1 MRPGSI
7 FHRSLA
13 KGAKKNTMTV
23 QTIEELAAGLAPAAA
38 IAGLDLG
45 TKTIG
50 LAVSDLSRRFA
61 TPRPVLKRIKF
72 TRDAETLLAFAEKER
87 ITGFVIGLP
96 MNMDGSAGP
105 RVQATRAF
113 VRSMEEKT
121 DLPFCFW
128 DERLSTVAAQR
139 VLLEMDVSRQKRAE
153 RIDSAAA
160 SFILQGAL
168 DRLTAIARQA

>member
-1 MRPGSI
+1 MAI
-7 FHRSLA
+7 L
-13 KGAKKNTMTV
+13 
-23 QTIEELAAGLAPAAA
+23 TIEELAETLQPAQA

-50 LAVSDLSRRFA
+50 LAMSDLSRRFA
-61 TPRPVLKRIKF
+61 TPRPVIKRVKF
-72 TRDAETLLAFAEKER
+72 TRDAEVLLAFAEKEKVTAF
-87 ITGFVIGLP
+87 IIGLP

-113 VRSMEEKT
+113 VRTMGEKT
-121 DLPFCFW
+121 ALPFIFW
-128 DERLSTVAAQR
+128 DERLSTVAAER
-139 VLLEMDVSRQKRAE
+139 ALLQMDVSRAKRAE

-168 DRLTAIARQA
+168 DRLSALARAVD

>member
-1 MRPGSI
+1 
-7 FHRSLA
+7 LA
-13 KGAKKNTMTV
+13 TL
-23 QTIEELAAGLAPAAA
+23 TIEELAEALKPSQA

-50 LAVSDLSRRFA
+50 LAMSDLSRRFA

-72 TRDAETLLAFAEKER
+72 TQDAQLLLAFAEKER
-87 ITGFVIGLP
+87 VAAFIIGLP
-96 MNMDGSAGP
+96 TNMDGSSGP

-113 VRSMEEKT
+113 VRAMSEKT
-121 DLPFCFW
+121 DLPFVYW
-128 DERLSTVAAQR
+128 DERLSTVAAER
-139 VLLEMDVSRQKRAE
+139 ALLEMDVSRAKRAE

-168 DRLTAIARQA
+168 DRLSSLTREEPSSDN

>member
-1 MRPGSI
+1 MAT
-7 FHRSLA
+7 L
-13 KGAKKNTMTV
+13 
-23 QTIEELAAGLAPAAA
+23 TIEELAQVLQPGQA

-50 LAVSDLSRRFA
+50 LSMSDLSRRFA
-61 TPRPVLKRIKF
+61 TPRPVLKRVKF
-72 TRDAETLLAFAEKER
+72 TQDAQVLLAFAEKEKVAAF
-87 ITGFVIGLP
+87 IIGLP

-113 VRSMEEKT
+113 VRTMGEKT
-121 DLPFCFW
+121 ALPFVYW
-128 DERLSTVAAQR
+128 DERLSTVAAER
-139 VLLEMDVSRQKRAE
+139 ALLEMDVSRAKRAE

-168 DRLTAIARQA
+168 DRLSALTRAAD

>member
-1 MRPGSI
+1 MAT
-7 FHRSLA
+7 L
-13 KGAKKNTMTV
+13 
-23 QTIEELAAGLAPAAA
+23 TIEELAERLEPSQA

-50 LAVSDLSRRFA
+50 LSVSDLGRRFS

-72 TRDAETLLAFAEKER
+72 TQDAELLLSFAAKER
-87 ITGFVIGLP
+87 IVAFVIGLP
-96 MNMDGSAGP
+96 VNMDGSSGP

-113 VRSMEEKT
+113 VRAMSDKT
-121 DLPFCFW
+121 EIPFVYW
-128 DERLSTVAAQR
+128 DERLSTVAAER
-139 VLLEMDVSRQKRAE
+139 ALLEMDVSRAKRSE

-168 DRLTAIARQA
+168 DRLSGLARVSATSGDET

>member
-1 MRPGSI
+1 MAI
-7 FHRSLA
+7 L
-13 KGAKKNTMTV
+13 
-23 QTIEELAAGLAPAAA
+23 TIEELAETLQPTQA

-50 LAVSDLSRRFA
+50 LAMSDLSRRFA
-61 TPRPVLKRIKF
+61 TPRPVIKRVKF
-72 TRDAETLLAFAEKER
+72 TRDAEVLLAFAEKEKVTAF
-87 ITGFVIGLP
+87 IIGLP

-113 VRSMEEKT
+113 VRTMGEKT
-121 DLPFCFW
+121 ALPFIFW
-128 DERLSTVAAQR
+128 DERLSTVAAER
-139 VLLEMDVSRQKRAE
+139 ALLEMDVSRAKRAE

-168 DRLTAIARQA
+168 DRLSALARAVD

>member
-1 MRPGSI
+1 MAT
-7 FHRSLA
+7 L
-13 KGAKKNTMTV
+13 
-23 QTIEELAAGLAPAAA
+23 TIEELAQVLQPGQA

-50 LAVSDLSRRFA
+50 LAMSDLSRRFA
-61 TPRPVLKRIKF
+61 TPRPVIKRVKF
-72 TRDAETLLAFAEKER
+72 TQDAQVLLAFAEKEKVAA
-87 ITGFVIGLP
+87 FVIGLP

-113 VRSMEEKT
+113 VRTMGEKT
-121 DLPFCFW
+121 DLPFIYW
-128 DERLSTVAAQR
+128 DERLSTVAAER
-139 VLLEMDVSRQKRAE
+139 ALLEMDVSRAKRAE

-168 DRLTAIARQA
+168 DRLYALTRAAD

>member
-1 MRPGSI
+1 
-7 FHRSLA
+7 
-13 KGAKKNTMTV
+13 MTTL
-23 QTIEELAAGLAPAAA
+23 TIEELAQVLQPRQA

-50 LAVSDLSRRFA
+50 LSMSDLGLRFA
-61 TPRPVLKRIKF
+61 TPRTVLKRVKF
-72 TRDAETLLAFAEKER
+72 TQDAETLLAFAAKENVAAF
-87 ITGFVIGLP
+87 IIGLP

-113 VRSMEEKT
+113 VRAMSEKT
-121 DLPFCFW
+121 DIPFVYW
-128 DERLSTVAAQR
+128 DERLSTVAAER
-139 VLLEMDVSRQKRAE
+139 ALLEMDVSRAKRSE

-168 DRLTAIARQA
+168 DRLSALGRTAGLSLDEA